1 MQTNSDST
9 IEIEKIKEVLQADV
23 IVGNDLAGVNV
34 AGIYASDLMSDV
46 LAYGKPRFALI
57 TGLNTIQAV
66 ISAYMAEFRAVIFLR
81 GKEPSSEIQK
91 FARDKGLVVLSA
103 NEDMFEACVK
113 IGQIHKTLG
122 LSDETLISTKKDN
135 NTSTHEFIIDGG
147 DFSDAGMVSTRIKSI
162 VKNIGYDPQLVRRV
176 AICAYEGE
184 MNVVL
189 HAVRAKVTLTA
200 SDKEIEVDIDDE
212 GKGIA
217 DVKRAMER
225 GYSTATDEQR
235 AMGFGAG
242 MGLPNMKKNS
252 DVLNITSKVGKGTK
266 VKTRFIVE

>member
-1 MQTNSDST
+1 M
-9 IEIEKIKEVLQADV
+9 
-23 IVGNDLAGVNV
+23 
-34 AGIYASDLMSDV
+34 
-46 LAYGKPRFALI
+46 AYGKPRYALI

-66 ISAYMAEFRAVIFLR
+66 ISAYMAEFKAVIFLR
-81 GKEPSSEIQK
+81 GKEPSTKIQK
-91 FARDKGLVVLSA
+91 FARDKGLVILSA

-113 IGQIHKTLG
+113 IEQIHKTL
-122 LSDETLISTKKDN
+122 DHFEETHTSTKKDN
-135 NTSTHEFIIDGG
+135 NTSTHEFTIDGG

-217 DVKRAMER
+217 DVKRA
-225 GYSTATDEQR
+225 
-235 AMGFGAG
+235 
-242 MGLPNMKKNS
+242 
-252 DVLNITSKVGKGTK
+252 I
-266 VKTRFIVE
+266 RF